1 MNRQTIMRQN
11 NSFKRKMAIFTPSL
25 SDGGVQR
32 VASLLSKI
40 YLELGWDVHVITVY
54 DRIKYPYS
62 GSYFTLNFDN
72 FSGLNLLMNIK
83 SFLNLRGYM
92 KRNKFDL
99 IIDLR
104 ARMRLIPELLI
115 YLFAIP
121 LKKTIFT
128 FHMPRIN
135 HYIPK
140 PIFISRLFYNYA
152 VANVAVSNSICKLLI
167 ANKIRN
173 TSVIYNPVD
182 YDLIQSKS
190 TEKLNISFDF
200 IVGSGRMNDNTK
212 QFDQL
217 ISAYCKSTLPDEN
230 IHLILLGDGVLKS
243 DLKANIQ
250 NEFKSKIHFMGFV
263 ENPFK
268 YFSNAKF
275 FVMSS
280 LNEGFPMVLIEAL
293 ACGTPVISYDCP
305 TGPSEIINNNHN
317 GILVELNSVDKLLEA
332 INKLFLN
339 KEFYEKCKKNAKPSV
354 NHLRFSEIKNKWH
367 DFTWRLQNNKA

>member
-1 MNRQTIMRQN
+1 M
-11 NSFKRKMAIFTPSL
+11 
-25 SDGGVQR
+25 QR

-40 YLELGWDVHVITVY
+40 YYEYGCDVHVIAVY
-54 DRIKYPYS
+54 DKVKYPYS

-72 FSGLNLLMNIK
+72 FSALNLLKNIK
-83 SFLNLRGYM
+83 SFLKLRGYV
-92 KRNKFDL
+92 KSNKFDL

-135 HYIPK
+135 HYIPE
-140 PIFISRLFYNYA
+140 PIFISRLFYNHA
-152 VANVAVSNSICKLLI
+152 FANVAVSNSICKLLI
-167 ANKIRN
+167 ANKIRK

-190 TEKLNISFDF
+190 MEKINFSFNF

-217 ISAYCKSTLPDEN
+217 ISAYCKSNLPDEN
-230 IHLILLGDGVLKS
+230 VHLILLGDGKLKS
-243 DLKANIQ
+243 KLRANIQ
-250 NEFKSKIHFMGFV
+250 NKFKTKIHFMGFV

-268 YFSNAKF
+268 YYSNARF
-275 FVMSS
+275 FVLSS
-280 LNEGFPMVLIEAL
+280 
-293 ACGTPVISYDCP
+293 
-305 TGPSEIINNNHN
+305 
-317 GILVELNSVDKLLEA
+317 
-332 INKLFLN
+332 
-339 KEFYEKCKKNAKPSV
+339 
-354 NHLRFSEIKNKWH
+354 
-367 DFTWRLQNNKA
+367 

>member
-1 MNRQTIMRQN
+1 MNSKTIMHQN
-11 NSFKRKMAIFTPSL
+11 NLFEKKIAIFTPSL

-40 YLELGWDVHVITVY
+40 YYEYGCDVHVIAVY
-54 DRIKYPYS
+54 DKVKYPYS

-72 FSGLNLLMNIK
+72 FSALNLLKNIK
-83 SFLNLRGYM
+83 SFLKLRGYV
-92 KRNKFDL
+92 KSNKFDL

-135 HYIPK
+135 HYIPE
-140 PIFISRLFYNYA
+140 PIFISRLFYNHA
-152 VANVAVSNSICKLLI
+152 FANVAVSNSICKLLI
-167 ANKIRN
+167 ANKIRK

-268 YFSNAKF
+268 YYSNAKF
-275 FVMSS
+275 FVLSS
-280 LNEGFPMVLIEAL
+280 KNEGFPMVLIEAL
-293 ACGTPVISYDCP
+293 ACTTPVISYDCP
-305 TGPSEIINNNHN
+305 TGPSEIVINNYN
-317 GILVELNSVDKLLEA
+317 GILVEPNLVTQLTEA
-332 INKLFLN
+332 INKMFLN
-339 KEFYEKCKKNAKPSV
+339 KEFYEKCKKNTKPSIK
-354 NHLRFSEIKNKWH
+354 HLRFSELKNKWL
-367 DFTWRLQNNKA
+367 DVTWRLQNNKA